1 MLTSTRLKH
10 PNWTGFCPT
19 VILAIHCHYQFS
31 PFRSLVPISCNKS
44 FTVSCGKMHGKE
56 LEKAICTFS
65 YIIFRQLYPFFI
77 FFSKYDINNKH
88 ERNTANLLETH
99 RVSSSQPPLETTV
112 TSKLVILGSNLAMEV
127 SIRWLFC
134 LADGVGRWLEDEFP
148 LKGWPIFKGR
158 TVKLRECNHGHNI
171 IQTNRCNFHYMKLK
185 PIFTVWL
192 MNKATGPSDR
202 YSQFKRDL
210 GWWDQFGG
218 FDIPFTQIYTNIT
231 MHLKARSV

>member
-10 PNWTGFCPT
+10 TNWTGFCPT

-65 YIIFRQLYPFFI
+65 YIIFPQLYPFFA
-77 FFSKYDINNKH
+77 KYDINNKH

-99 RVSSSQPPLETTV
+99 RVFSSHQPPRIQPSPPSWWFSDPTWRWKSPSADFFASPV
-112 TSKLVILGSNLAMEV
+112 DGSPLKIWM
-127 SIRWLFC
+127 
-134 LADGVGRWLEDEFP
+134 VGRW
-148 LKGWPIFKGR
+148 ISFKRMAYFQGR
-158 TVKLRECNHGHNI
+158 TVKLRECNHCHNI
-171 IQTNRCNFHYMKLK
+171 IQTNRCNFHYIKLK

-192 MNKATGPSDR
+192 MNKAMGPSDR

-218 FDIPFTQIYTNIT
+218 FDIPFTQI
-231 MHLKARSV
+231 S